1 MDRAGLP
8 DRFRAHPKFTSHF
21 GFGVKGTEILG
32 HWGGVIV
39 YH

>member
-1 MDRAGLP
+1 MRHWFVTRAGILLT
-8 DRFRAHPKFTSHF
+8 FAC
-21 GFGVKGTEILG
+21 VKGTEILG